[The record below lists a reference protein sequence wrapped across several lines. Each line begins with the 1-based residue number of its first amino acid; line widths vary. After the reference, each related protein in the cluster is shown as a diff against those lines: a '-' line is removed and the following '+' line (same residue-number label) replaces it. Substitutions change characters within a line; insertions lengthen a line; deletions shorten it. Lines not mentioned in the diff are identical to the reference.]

1 MMVVLRCLTMLALLL
16 ASASPALAADIR
28 TARGIVDISV
38 QPAKVAVFDIATL
51 DTLNRLGI
59 KPSGVP
65 EKLYLQQLEH
75 LKSGAEVV
83 GDLFEPD
90 LEALSALGPDLII
103 LGGRSSTKVDFTAR
117 VAPTIDM
124 TMDGDDLI
132 EQAKER
138 LSDYGLLFGK
148 ETEAQTIATEL
159 DEEIG
164 AARTAA
170 AGKGSALIIMT
181 NGPKITAYG
190 PGSRFGWVHAAL
202 DLPPAVADVQT
213 ATHGEAVSF
222 EFIHKAN
229 PDWLLVVDRASAI
242 GSGEQSARATLDN
255 ELVAGT
261 TAWKKD
267 QVVYLPAADFYIAAG
282 GIQATQRVMA
292 TLREAFAAAR

>member
-1 MMVVLRCLTMLALLL
+1 MALRSVTILALLI
-16 ASASPALAADIR
+16 ASALPAFAADIR
-28 TARGIVDISV
+28 TARGVVDVAAS
-38 QPAKVAVFDIATL
+38 PEKVAVFDIAAL
-51 DTLNRLGI
+51 DTLDRLGV
-59 KPSGVP
+59 KPAGLP

-75 LKSGAEVV
+75 LKSGADVV
-83 GDLFEPD
+83 GDIFEPD

-103 LGGRSSTKVDFTAR
+103 LGGRSSTKVDAAAQ

-124 TMDGDDLI
+124 TMDGDDLV
-132 EQAKER
+132 EQAKAR
-138 LSDYGLLFGK
+138 LSDYGLLFGRQA
-148 ETEAQTIATEL
+148 EAEKITAEL
-159 DEEIG
+159 DGEID
-164 AARTAA
+164 AARLAA
-170 AGKGSALIIMT
+170 TGKGKALIIMT

-190 PGSRFGWVHAAL
+190 PGSRFGWVHATL
-202 DLPPAVADVQT
+202 DLPPAIADVQA

-222 EFIHKAN
+222 EFIHRAN

-261 TAWKKD
+261 TAWKKG

-282 GIQATQRVMA
+282 GIQATRRVMA

>member
-1 MMVVLRCLTMLALLL
+1 MALRFVAILALLL
-16 ASASPALAADIR
+16 ASALTAFAADIR
-28 TARGIVDISV
+28 TARGTVDVAAS
-38 QPAKVAVFDIATL
+38 PERVAVFDIAAL
-51 DTLNRLGI
+51 DTLDRLGV
-59 KPSGVP
+59 KPAGLP

-83 GDLFEPD
+83 GDIFEPD

-103 LGGRSSTKVDFTAR
+103 LGGRSSTKVDAAAQ

-124 TMDGDDLI
+124 TMDGDDLV
-132 EQAKER
+132 EQAKAR
-138 LSDYGLLFGK
+138 LSDYGLLFGR
-148 ETEAQTIATEL
+148 EAEAEKIAAEL
-159 DEEIG
+159 DGEID
-164 AARTAA
+164 AARLATT
-170 AGKGSALIIMT
+170 GKGKALIIMT

-190 PGSRFGWVHAAL
+190 QGSRFGWVHATL
-202 DLPPAVADVQT
+202 GLPPAITDVQA

-261 TAWKKD
+261 TAWKKG

-282 GIQATQRVMA
+282 GIQATRRVMA